1 MDEGALGVH
10 QIEFMIQ
17 TGPGL
22 GNGGGVAQ
30 HADGSLHLGQITTW
44 HDGWWLVVDSDLE
57 TSWTPVDELD
67 GPLGLD
73 GGNGGVDV
81 LGDNITSVQHA
92 AGHVFAVTWVA
103 FHHLVGGLE
112 AGVGD
117 LSNGQLLV
125 VSLLGGDDRG
135 VGSQREVDTWVG
147 HQVGLELS
155 QVDVECSVEAEGG
168 SDGADNLTNQTVQI
182 GVGRPLNVK
191 VTSADVVNSLVVD
204 HECAVGVLKG
214 GMGGQDGV
222 VWLND
227 SGGDLG
233 SGVDGELQLGFL
245 SVVDA
250 EAFHEEG
257 GEAGSGTATEGVED
271 EESLE
276 TSTLISQLPD
286 PVQDQVDDFLADG
299 VVATSVVVGGIF
311 LSGDE
316 LLRVEELAVCA
327 GPDLIWK

>member
-1 MDEGALGVH
+1 
-10 QIEFMIQ
+10 MIQ

-30 HADGSLHLGQITTW
+30 HADGSLYLGQITTW

-81 LGDNITSVQHA
+81 LGDDVTSVQHA

-103 FHHLVGGLE
+103 FHHLVGWLE

-125 VSLLGGDDRG
+125 VSLLGGDDWG
-135 VGSQREVDTWVG
+135 VCSQREVDTWVG

-155 QVDVECSVEAEGG
+155 QVDVESSVESEGG
-168 SDGADNLTNQTVQI
+168 SDGADDLTNQTVQV
-182 GVGRPLNVK
+182 GVGWPFNVK
-191 VTSADVVNSLVVD
+191 VTSADVVDGLVVD

-286 PVQDQVDDFLADG
+286 PVQDQVDDFLTDG

-316 LLRVEELAVCA
+316 LFGVEELAVCSS
-327 GPDLIWK
+327 PDLIWNGQ